1 MLIVMHKVNHNM
13 YTPSERF
20 LGILQD
26 ALVPKLLC
34 SMCMLLPLFV
44 VVYTLFEIW
53 WGMLTWTICEL
64 LEGRKAV
71 KRKWVHKVKCKS
83 DGSIEGSDCY
93 RRIWDWLWG
102 NVFMSCQAWLHQDN
116 LLMTALLILQKPYLE
131 DMDSI
136 RTILFTVATSIHKN
150 LCGRYGAAAIWCEDD
165 IFAWGLGGGG
175 LPSDSRSLRYK
186 QGMQIGM
193 SVYT

>member
-20 LGILQD
+20 LGIQQD

-34 SMCMLLPLFV
+34 SMYMLLPFFV

-53 WGMLTWTICEL
+53 RGMLTWTICEL

-71 KRKWVHKVKCKS
+71 KSKWVHKVKCKS

-93 RRIWDWLWG
+93 QRIWDWLRA
-102 NVFMSCQAWLHQDN
+102 NVFMSCQVWLYQDN

-136 RTILFTVATSIHKN
+136 RTILFIVATSICKN
-150 LCGRYGAAAIWCEDD
+150 LCGRYGAVAVWCEDD
-165 IFAWGLGGGG
+165 TFAWGLGGGG
-175 LPSDSRSLRYK
+175 LPSDSRSLRYQ

-193 SVYT
+193 LVYT

>member
-13 YTPSERF
+13 YTPPERF

-34 SMCMLLPLFV
+34 SMYMLLPFFV
-44 VVYTLFEIW
+44 IVYVLFEIW

-71 KRKWVHKVKCKS
+71 ESKWVHKVKCKS

-93 RRIWDWLWG
+93 QRIWDWLWA
-102 NVFMSCQAWLHQDN
+102 NVFMSCQVWLHQDN
-116 LLMTALLILQKPYLE
+116 LLMTALSILQ
-131 DMDSI
+131 
-136 RTILFTVATSIHKN
+136 N
-150 LCGRYGAAAIWCEDD
+150 LPGRYGLHQDNLVHSCYINSQKPMWK
-165 IFAWGLGGGG
+165 I
-175 LPSDSRSLRYK
+175 RSCCSLMWRWHFCT
-186 QGMQIGM
+186 G
-193 SVYT
+193 TWRRRFT